1 LKSIF
6 EGQAHVDPKHA
17 AEELLGTIKWT
28 TGTTG
33 YCNCPGVKQ
42 HSGKTGDRECIIYLD
57 GAPTI
62 FCLHQSCVNEVQEAN
77 KELRRSINAGTLP
90 ANASQRELKEQAKV
104 EMRRVRLEQRSR
116 TALPQILKIHQ
127 WALESI
133 MADTPDTPEGL
144 PQHQWKDIIRLFEED
159 DVVWIGEKYD
169 SGTVQKQEH
178 FQTAKT
184 WLPGSD
190 VVGQLTCP
198 AAFKVNS
205 FSRSNENVLQRRFL
219 VVESDVLSKNEIG
232 AVFKWLK
239 DSVGLRLRAIVDTA
253 GKSLHGWFD
262 YPKKSVVEELEII
275 LPQLGCDKGLF
286 RASQPCRIP
295 GALRDGHY
303 QTLLYLDNEK
313 KTTVVKKPSGLLPLP
328 DLYFTDFS
336 QVFWR
341 RTANGNWQKINE
353 KALDVELK
361 AQGYSSDEEPGE
373 LLCEKDRIK
382 REIQLHNNL
391 AYAARLAGYQPGP
404 LKMFG
409 RNILVTEG
417 PNIIEPNPGPHPL
430 ITSLIEGL
438 LKTDEVDQ
446 SPYFYAWIHRAY
458 ESLRSGNFAP
468 AQALAIAGPKNSGKS
483 LLQNL
488 TTPMLGGRVAK
499 PYHFMTGKTGF
510 NSGMFAAEHLM
521 IEDEAASTRIENRK
535 ALGAMIKAITVNETQ
550 ACYTK
555 HGEEITLTPFW
566 RLSITMNEEPEDLM
580 VLPPFCDGLEEKIL
594 LLKASPVEMPM
605 PTETLAQR
613 ELFWNALVAELPAF
627 MATMEAYQVPEELKD
642 SRFATKTYH
651 HPDLLEKMGQL
662 QPEFRLLSLIDGYH
676 NLYDYGSDEWKGT
689 ALKLESLLS
698 DKDWPLSHQ
707 ARNLLTYQN
716 TCGTLLGR
724 LASQRPERVAKV
736 KTSNGDAVWQIS
748 KPGNN

>member
-1 LKSIF
+1 MSIK
-6 EGQAHVDPKHA
+6 EEQAHVDPKHV
-17 AEELLGTIKWT
+17 AEELLGTIKWAT
-28 TGTTG
+28 DFTG
-33 YCNCPGVKQ
+33 YCQCPGINK
-42 HSGKTGDRECIIYLD
+42 HTGKTGDRECIIYLE

-62 FCLHQSCVNEVQEAN
+62 FCLHQSCISEVQEAN

-90 ANASQRELKEQAKV
+90 ATASKRELKEHTKA

-116 TALPQILKIHQ
+116 TALPQILKSQQ
-127 WALESI
+127 WTLETIRGDS
-133 MADTPDTPEGL
+133 PDAPETSAEN
-144 PQHQWKDIIRLFEED
+144 QWKDIVRLFEDD
-159 DVVWIGEKYD
+159 DVVWIGDKWD
-169 SGTVQKQEH
+169 SGSTEKQGH
-178 FQTAKT
+178 FQCVKT
-184 WLPGSD
+184 WLNGSG
-190 VVGQLTCP
+190 VAGQLTCP
-198 AAFKVNS
+198 ATFKVGS

-219 VVESDVLSKNEIG
+219 VVESDVLSKDEIG
-232 AVFKWLK
+232 AVFKWLRDK
-239 DSVGLRLRAIVDTA
+239 VGLRLRAIVDTA

-275 LPQLGCDKGLF
+275 LPQLACDKGLF

-295 GALRDGHY
+295 GALRDGRY
-303 QTLLYLDNEK
+303 QTLLYLDKAK
-313 KTTVVKKPSGLLPLP
+313 KTATVKKPSDVLPLP
-328 DLYFTDFS
+328 DLYFADFS

-341 RTANGNWQKINE
+341 QTALGNWQRINE

-361 AQGYSSDEEPGE
+361 AQGYSSEEEPGE

-382 REIQLHNNL
+382 RDIQLHNNL

-417 PNIIEPNPGPHPL
+417 PTIIVPQPGPHPL
-430 ITSLIEGL
+430 ITHLVEGL

-446 SPYFYAWIHRAY
+446 SPYFYGWIHRAY
-458 ESLRSGNFAP
+458 EALKSGYVAP

-488 TTPMLGGRVAK
+488 ITEMIGGRVAK

-521 IEDEAASTRIENRK
+521 IEDEAASTRMENRK

-580 VLPPFCDGLEEKIL
+580 VLPPFYDGVEEKIL
-594 LLKASPVEMPM
+594 LLKASPVTMPM
-605 PTETLAQR
+605 PTETLPERKAY
-613 ELFWNALVAELPAF
+613 WNALVSEVPAF
-627 MATMEAYQVPEELKD
+627 LATMEAYQIPHQLKH

-651 HPDLLEKMGQL
+651 HPDLLEKVGQL
-662 QPEFRLLSLIDGYH
+662 QPEYRLMSLIDDCQHLFGF
-676 NLYDYGSDEWKGT
+676 GTKEWQGT

-698 DKDWPLSHQ
+698 DKDWSLGHQ

-724 LASQRPERVAKV
+724 LASQNPERVAKV
-736 KTSNGDAVWQIS
+736 KTTDGNTVWQIMKS
-748 KPGNN
+748 GNN